1 MKIGVLALQGAF
13 IEHINILRR
22 LGVEAVEVRLPEEL
36 EGLDGLIIPGGESTT
51 IGKLA
56 SLYGLIEPLRSFAG
70 EKPVWGT
77 CAGMIFMAK
86 DVQREQPLLGLMDI
100 TVERN
105 AFGRQVDS
113 FEVGLDV
120 PALPG
125 DNGHRPPFP
134 AIFIRGPRLAAADEE
149 KGVDVL
155 ARLPHPYTRADGV
168 AFVEI
173 MAQRPDER
181 PYAVTLNGQFIGI
194 AGFSYA
200 EGEPPELGYWL
211 GEPYWGEGYMSEAVK
226 GLVEAAFAT
235 RAYPRIKSRALAENT
250 ASLNVLEKAG
260 FKRVREGLDTVG
272 NAAGRPTVYLM
283 LEQPKWM

>member
-1 MKIGVLALQGAF
+1 MKKHSVEEPRYPVRRSAASLAADRRALEAATHAISARRQRDMLPGKIITPRLVLRAPIRGDVPDL
-13 IEHINILRR
+13 
-22 LGVEAVEVRLPEEL
+22 VRL
-36 EGLDGLIIPGGESTT
+36 
-51 IGKLA
+51 A
-56 SLYGLIEPLRSFAG
+56 
-70 EKPVWGT
+70 
-77 CAGMIFMAK
+77 
-86 DVQREQPLLGLMDI
+86 
-100 TVERN
+100 
-105 AFGRQVDS
+105 
-113 FEVGLDV
+113 
-120 PALPG
+120 
-125 DNGHRPPFP
+125 DNRKIH
-134 AIFIRGPRLAAADEE
+134 
-149 KGVDVL
+149 DVL

-181 PYAVTLNGQFIGI
+181 PYAITLNGQFIGI

-211 GEPYWGEGYMSEAVK
+211 GEPYWGKGYMSEAVK